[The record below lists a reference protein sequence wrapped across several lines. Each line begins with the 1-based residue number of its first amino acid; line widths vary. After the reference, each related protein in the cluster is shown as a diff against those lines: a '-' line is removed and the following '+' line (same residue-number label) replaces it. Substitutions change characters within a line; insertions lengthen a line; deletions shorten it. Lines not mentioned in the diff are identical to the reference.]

1 MESWLLV
8 VEANCTDESRV
19 AEFDDWYDNI
29 HIPDI
34 LSGSPGC
41 KSATRYVRKYP
52 APGKPK
58 YLAVYEFETDD
69 IEKTLEAHAKN
80 VETKY
85 AAGRK
90 SPFAEIVSRRF
101 CKVR

>member
-1 MESWLLV
+1 MIRIAVVSIVLAVTMLIGWVWLFGAKAKARL
-8 VEANCTDESRV
+8 A
-19 AEFDDWYDNI
+19 A
-29 HIPDI
+29 
-34 LSGSPGC
+34 
-41 KSATRYVRKYP
+41 KYP

-80 VETKY
+80 VEAKY

-90 SPFAEIVSRRF
+90 SPFAEVVSKRF